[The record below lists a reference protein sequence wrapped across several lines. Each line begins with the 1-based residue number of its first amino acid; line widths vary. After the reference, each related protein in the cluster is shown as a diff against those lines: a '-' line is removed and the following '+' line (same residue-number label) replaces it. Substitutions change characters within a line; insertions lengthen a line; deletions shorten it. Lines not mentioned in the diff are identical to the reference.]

1 MIPVNEVGSAKQ
13 SPEISITTPAGIFAR
28 APAPLLLSSSPTSL
42 QLKVSVPQSCLRGTD
57 LSSLQY
63 YVESDIENPG
73 QLAPTSSLY
82 ASNCFTFSGLRP
94 ARPYH
99 FRVALCGT
107 SSRSPLS
114 PIVSFVTKPAPPEP
128 PISLCM
134 AALDDDHSPLTFA
147 RVKWSPPPCDNG
159 VAVNGYRV
167 ELALLSGGS
176 GGGGSTNSGMG
187 THQETKRK
195 RDYSLV
201 EQTES
206 CTCLL
211 SNLQPGKSYAVRV
224 LATNPLGASTPS
236 DILTFTA
243 GSTVP
248 DAMDTPF
255 LSKHPTDRQAAIAW
269 TEPTTYGSAVIGYHV
284 LLQPGNRSF
293 LLGNV
298 HSYVLNK
305 LQPETE
311 YSVRVAACS
320 ALGEGM
326 MSPPLVFRTDERM
339 AGVPV
344 MGAVEKII
352 QEDGKVVLS
361 WSAQA
366 SDDCPVEK

>member
-1 MIPVNEVGSAKQ
+1 MNEVGSAKQ
-13 SPEISITTPAGIFAR
+13 SPEISVTTPAGILAR
-28 APAPLLLSSSPTSL
+28 APAPILLSSSPTSL
-42 QLKVSVPQSCLRGTD
+42 QLKVSVPQNCLRGTD
-57 LSSLQY
+57 LSSIQY
-63 YVESDIENPG
+63 YMESDIENPG
-73 QLAPTSSLY
+73 QLAPMPSLY
-82 ASNCFTFSGLRP
+82 TSNCFTFSGLRP

-114 PIVSFVTKPAPPEP
+114 PIVSFVTKPAPPESP
-128 PISLCM
+128 VSLSM

-147 RVKWSPPPCDNG
+147 RVKWSPPLCDNG
-159 VAVNGYRV
+159 AAVNGYRV
-167 ELALLSGGS
+167 ELALLSGS
-176 GGGGSTNSGMG
+176 GKNSGMG
-187 THQETKRK
+187 SHQDTKRK
-195 RDYSLV
+195 YNYSLV

-211 SNLQPGKSYAVRV
+211 SNLQPGKSYAVRI
-224 LATNPLGASTPS
+224 LATNLIGVSIPS
-236 DILTFTA
+236 ETLTFTA

-255 LSKHPTDRQAAIAW
+255 LSKHPTDKQAVIAW
-269 TEPTTYGSAVIGYHV
+269 TEPTTYGSVVIGYHV

-326 MSPPLVFRTDERM
+326 PSPPLVFRTDERM

-344 MGAVEKII
+344 MGEVEKEV
-352 QEDGKVVLS
+352 QENEKIVLS

-366 SDDCPVEK
+366 SEDCPVEK